1 MEFVLPLPPSVN
13 RLWRNIGHRT
23 ILSREARVYRQTVK
37 SILQCH
43 RFEMLTGPLAV
54 DILVF
59 PPDRRRRDI
68 DNFQK
73 ALLDSLQHAGAFV
86 DDSQIERLSIE
97 RREVLAKGSVVVRIE
112 PIAVPTPSLSI
123 AKRANKRNSRLKKS
137 SSFAAL
143 D

>member
-1 MEFVLPLPPSVN
+1 MEFELPLPPSVN

-43 RFEMLTGPLAV
+43 RFEILVGPIAV

-68 DNFQK
+68 DNFPK
-73 ALLDSLQHAGAFV
+73 ALLDSLQHAGVFV

-97 RREVLAKGSVVVRIE
+97 RREIVTNGSVIVKVESIDI
-112 PIAVPTPSLSI
+112 PIPTI
-123 AKRANKRNSRLKKS
+123 ATRARKRNAKPHKNIP
-137 SSFAAL
+137 AEAL

>member
-1 MEFVLPLPPSVN
+1 MEFELPLPPSVN
-13 RLWRNIGHRT
+13 RLWRNIGNRT
-23 ILSREARVYRQTVK
+23 ILSREARVYRQVIK

-43 RFEMLTGPLAV
+43 RFDILVGPIAV

-68 DNFQK
+68 DNIPK
-73 ALLDSLQHAGAFV
+73 ALLDSLQHAGVFV

-97 RREVLAKGSVVVRIE
+97 RREVVPHGRVMVKVESIDVQI
-112 PIAVPTPSLSI
+112 PII
-123 AKRANKRNSRLKKS
+123 AKRVRKRNAKRHKNTP
-137 SSFAAL
+137 AEAL